1 VLSETSPKSLLPV
14 HCTGVAVGVVEPMT
28 EAVAE
33 VVADVD
39 CAFPTNDYYCVVSKN
54 QLSF

>member
-1 VLSETSPKSLLPV
+1 
-14 HCTGVAVGVVEPMT
+14 MT